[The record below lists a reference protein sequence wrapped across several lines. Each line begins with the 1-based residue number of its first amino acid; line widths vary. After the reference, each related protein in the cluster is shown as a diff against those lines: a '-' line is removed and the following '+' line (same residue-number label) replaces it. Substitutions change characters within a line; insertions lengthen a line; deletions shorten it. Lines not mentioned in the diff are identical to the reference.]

1 MEFSKFDLTK
11 DINLNLMTEEE
22 LTEYRNF
29 LTDERNKILEQYT
42 SEREMYDKLLKER
55 IEFREEMKELNT
67 KILSERKRLK
77 EEQSFFDK
85 KLSILQTG
93 FANLE
98 MDRKAFEKE
107 KREYQ
112 YNNYDSSVSSDVDD
126 VSFLFSGINSYLGL
140 KKRYKDLLKIFH
152 PDNMDGDSK
161 TVVAIK
167 EAYEKIKLKY

>member
-1 MEFSKFDLTK
+1 MEFTKFDLTK

-67 KILSERKRLK
+67 KILLERKRLK

-112 YNNYDSSVSSDVDD
+112 YNNFDSSVSSDVDD